1 MLKSKEC
8 FEKVLEPI
16 YKVYEEIIIQSEK
29 QKAKKS
35 LTTINMYFQLFK
47 SVCKRYDIKFNNI
60 NVIASIDKENT
71 RIKMKE
77 SSLTNEID
85 SADEEYSE
93 ENDSYD
99 SD

>member
-1 MLKSKEC
+1 M
-8 FEKVLEPI
+8 
-16 YKVYEEIIIQSEK
+16 YEEIIIQSEK

-47 SVCKRYDIKFNNI
+47 NVCKRYDIKFNNS
-60 NVIASIDKENT
+60 NVITYINKENT
-71 RIKMKE
+71 RIATNE

-85 SADEEYSE
+85 STEEEYSE
-93 ENDSYD
+93 DNDSND